1 MKNSTKYFL
10 KSLAAWAVFIA
21 GAIAYN
27 QCGYENGYDDA
38 LEGATKAAKEHGHD
52 IEFIKIKKRKEK

>member
-10 KSLAAWAVFIA
+10 KRMASWVVFVA
-21 GAIAYN
+21 GAIAYH

-38 LEGATKAAKEHGHD
+38 LEGATKAAKEHGHN
-52 IEFIKIKKRKEK
+52 IKFIKNRKEK

>member
-38 LEGATKAAKEHGHD
+38 LEGATC
-52 IEFIKIKKRKEK
+52 

>member
-27 QCGYENGYDDA
+27 KCGYENGYDDA
-38 LEGATKAAKEHGHD
+38 LEGATKAAHEHGHN
-52 IEFIKIKKRKEK
+52 IKFIKKRKEK

>member
-10 KSLAAWAVFIA
+10 KSLAAWAVFVA

-38 LEGATKAAKEHGHD
+38 LEGATKAAKEHGHN
-52 IEFIKIKKRKEK
+52 IEFIKKRKEK

>member
-10 KSLAAWAVFIA
+10 KSLVAWAVFVA
-21 GAIAYN
+21 GAIACN

-52 IEFIKIKKRKEK
+52 IEFIKTKKRKEK

>member
-38 LEGATKAAKEHGHD
+38 LEGATKAAKEHGHN
-52 IEFIKIKKRKEK
+52 IEFIKTRKEK